1 MKPVDVKSS
10 AYIDFNK
17 ESTKEDTIFDVGDH
31 VIISKYK
38 SIFAEGSIPNWS
50 EDVFAINKVK
60 NTVPWSYVIRDLNGK
75 VDLGTLD
82 KKEYQKKNQ
91 REFRVE
97 KVIKRKGNKLY
108 VTWKGYNN

>member
-10 AYIDFNK
+10 TYIDFNK

-60 NTVPWSYVIRDLNGK
+60 NTVPWSYVIRDLK
-75 VDLGTLD
+75 RDLGESL
-82 KKEYQKKNQ
+82 EILE
-91 REFRVE
+91 R
-97 KVIKRKGNKLY
+97 
-108 VTWKGYNN
+108 